1 MKILAMDS
9 SSQALAVALL
19 DEGRLA
25 AELTLNIK
33 KNHSISLMPTV
44 DFFFAFVGWTPAEL

>member
-19 DEGRLA
+19 DEGRLV

-44 DFFFAFVGWTPAEL
+44 DFLVASDRKSVV